1 MGRPGTASTVSLDN
15 LKTATPWVLK
25 AAGVEYLLDQVERDG
40 GANALHIATH
50 FSNLIKVSE
59 HVVVRRMAGA
69 ALLSIAPVL
78 TPDRRNEIAVEM
90 SKALETG
97 QAEISKY
104 IPEYLGQFVLWLTPR
119 ELDEVVVQMAVLL
132 SSPNTDVVAAALAT
146 VGAMLEHYTVYAAR
160 FGEEGGARRRRMAGL
175 LLKGLADRREAV
187 RQETDHFLNRVYHGS
202 LSLLISTFTEKQKLS
217 KEEIDDLYEILR
229 KAEEEH
235 HD

>member
-1 MGRPGTASTVSLDN
+1 M
-15 LKTATPWVLK
+15 
-25 AAGVEYLLDQVERDG
+25 EYLLDQVERSG

-69 ALLSIAPVL
+69 ALLAIAPAL

-90 SKALETG
+90 AKALETG

-104 IPEYLGQFVLWLTPR
+104 IPEYLGQFALWLTPR

-146 VGAMLEHYTVYAAR
+146 LGAMLEHYAAYAPR
-160 FGEEGGARRRRMAGL
+160 FGEG
-175 LLKGLADRREAV
+175 
-187 RQETDHFLNRVYHGS
+187 
-202 LSLLISTFTEKQKLS
+202 
-217 KEEIDDLYEILR
+217 
-229 KAEEEH
+229 
-235 HD
+235 